1 MMHQIIN
8 LLNEMLIDKSK
19 TFIIEAASKSLIEIT
34 KLIKSEDVGPSVLT
48 MVIRKL
54 FIINK

>member
-1 MMHQIIN
+1 
-8 LLNEMLIDKSK
+8 MLIDKSK